1 MSGSASS
8 ASVEIVN
15 WYYVALE
22 KGITWLNPGMSA
34 HEAMEKAEFWSPVF
48 ASAFAVLCLAA
59 VAIFSGFS
67 RINPEKM
74 TDEELLPPKKF
85 NLFAFIELCWSVV
98 ASTLE
103 STIGEGQWRRY
114 VAILGGTFFVLII
127 SNLSGVMPGFE
138 PATASMSFTFAAAML
153 IFLYFNYHGFKE
165 AGLDYVKHLAGPVIW
180 IAPLMFV
187 IEFVSLLSRPVSLS
201 LRIFGNVSGDH
212 FVFSIFSDL
221 MKGIYIPFIPVPA
234 IFLAF
239 GTFVACVQAFIF
251 MTLSAVY
258 IKLALDSKSH
268 H

>member
-1 MSGSASS
+1 MSGTASS
-8 ASVEIVN
+8 TSVEIVN
-15 WYYVALE
+15 WYYVGLS
-22 KGITWLNPGMSA
+22 KIISLFYPDLSA
-34 HEAMEKAEFWSPVF
+34 HEILEKAEFWSPVM
-48 ASAFAVLCLAA
+48 ASAAAVLFMVCIAM
-59 VAIFSGFS
+59 FSGFYKI
-67 RINPEKM
+67 RPENM

-85 NLFAFIELCWSVV
+85 GLFAFLELCWSVV
-98 ASTLE
+98 SSTLE
-103 STIGEGQWRRY
+103 STIGDAHWKRF
-114 VAILGGTFFVLII
+114 APILGGTFFVLII
-127 SNLSGVMPGFE
+127 SNLSGVFPGLE

-153 IFLYFNYHGFKE
+153 IFVYFNYYGFKE

-187 IEFVSLLSRPVSLS
+187 IELVSLLSRPVSLS

-212 FVFSIFSDL
+212 FVFSIFSNL
-221 MKGIYIPFIPVPA
+221 MKGIYIPFVPVPA

-258 IKLALDSKSH
+258 IKLALDSKNH